1 MASIDKIRSNER
13 FMGAYRGQKMVDGGK
28 VDYSDIT
35 AGVERQRLTH
45 RPQERPLTATGT
57 SWKTPTSDFNST

>member
-1 MASIDKIRSNER
+1 
-13 FMGAYRGQKMVDGGK
+13 MVDGGK